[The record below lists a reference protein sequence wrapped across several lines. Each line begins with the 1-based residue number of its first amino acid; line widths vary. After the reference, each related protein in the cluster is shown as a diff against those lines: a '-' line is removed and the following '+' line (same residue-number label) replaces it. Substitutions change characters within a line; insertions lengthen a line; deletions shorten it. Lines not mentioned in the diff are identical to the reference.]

1 MILFKS
7 AALTLILAALL
18 FVPSASAAPLTAP
31 GVKHVILDAG
41 QKRGHR
47 YDHGHD
53 GRLVLVL
60 VRPERLG
67 R

>member
-1 MILFKS
+1 VK
-7 AALTLILAALL
+7 AAVLILIIAALL
-18 FVPSASAAPLTAP
+18 FVPATAAAPLTAP
-31 GVKHVILDAG
+31 GVKHVIADAG

-53 GRLVLVL
+53 GRLVLVIT
-60 VRPERLG
+60 RPERLG